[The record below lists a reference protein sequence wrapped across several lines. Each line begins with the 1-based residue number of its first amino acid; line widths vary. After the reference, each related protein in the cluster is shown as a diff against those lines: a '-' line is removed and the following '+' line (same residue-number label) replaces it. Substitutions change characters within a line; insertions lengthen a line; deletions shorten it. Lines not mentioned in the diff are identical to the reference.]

1 MSTKKDA
8 DDPRVNEA
16 VNFINSFPNITVPM
30 AMKLANFTEAEIKE
44 KKWHRQI
51 QRRFPLKKTRLRAT
65 AVTLQSPGIVS
76 AVST

>member
-51 QRRFPLKKTRLRAT
+51 
-65 AVTLQSPGIVS
+65 
-76 AVST
+76 